1 MELRH
6 KGWATLP
13 IKEYQAIAELSR
25 KASEELAQISED
37 SADYNQRR
45 GEILL
50 DLDID
55 IMARLYNVTRD
66 EILDLSYE
74 EVAEMS
80 AAVAWVNDPVPT
92 ISTPDEITISGV
104 RYKVVVDMS
113 KFTFGQY
120 LDYQIY
126 QADAFANAAQLMAC
140 LLIPLGKTYGKG
152 YDLGQTAVDIAEHM
166 PFATAH
172 SLLCFFAKAQRASVR
187 SSLRSMTK
195 EKRKQMRRATSTQ
208 ERERLRKEIKALRL
222 YTSHGCH
229 LPSE

>member
-1 MELRH
+1 MELIH

-25 KASEELAQISED
+25 KASEEMAQISKD

-92 ISTPDEITISGV
+92 TSTPDEITISGV
-104 RYKVVVDMS
+104 RYKVAVDMS

-120 LDYQIY
+120 LDYQMY

-152 YDLGQTAVDIAEHM
+152 YDLGQTAADIAEHM

-172 SLLCFFAKAQRASVR
+172 SLLRFFAKAQRASAR
-187 SSLRSMTK
+187 SSLRSMMK
-195 EKRKQMRRATSTQ
+195 EKRKQMRRATSTE

-222 YTSHGCH
+222 YTLLGCH